1 MYKPSLSCYFIL
13 PGLSFQFCSAD
24 AGVGELVG
32 NSHISALVA
41 ERKFVPVEGKGENRD
56 RS

>member
-1 MYKPSLSCYFIL
+1 MPELLFLL
-13 PGLSFQFCSAD
+13 PGLGFQFCSAD

-32 NSHISALVA
+32 NSHISALVV
-41 ERKFVPVEGKGENRD
+41 ERKFVPVEGKGENWD